1 MALTLTFQMKF
12 MLCLAVAMIVLFI
25 WDKWRSDI
33 VAMLVLVI
41 LGIAKLIPTDQLLS
55 GFSSNAVVA
64 IIAVMMLGAGL
75 ERSGLISSLA
85 NWIFRVSRDEPS
97 RFSWILGLTAGVMS
111 GFLRSIGGFTLLLP
125 IINRASMSF
134 RIPKS
139 RFLMP
144 IGFCA
149 IAGGTLTLIGS
160 GPLLMLNDLMNNPFT
175 QSGLTHPITIIPI
188 KMFTVMPVG
197 LCLLAVSLGYFYF
210 FGKWLVPDISKD
222 KLTLGADVTHFRR
235 TYGFGGQF
243 FELTIPSDN
252 PISHMK
258 LSQLESL
265 LHGKKIAVVAL
276 SNGREIL
283 MPPLRSTEFNQ
294 RRHIAVVGFLQDV
307 ADFCQESGL
316 LMAPKVKVFA
326 DALNPTRSGF
336 SEVVIPPGSELIGK
350 KMRELHMRR
359 NYQVQLLSIYRNGQI
374 HQGEELRELTLSAGD
389 TLGLFSAW
397 QSLARL
403 DKRHEFAIITTDY
416 PNVDFKPEKRYQAL
430 IWLVL
435 SLLLTVVFRLPAA
448 IGLMFGAVGMF
459 MTGVISP
466 DETYRVVSWKT
477 VFMLAGLIP
486 FGLAMQSTGTAS
498 WIADQMVTVLQAFP
512 AWMILTGLA
521 ALAAVFSLLMSNIGA
536 TVVLVPIAM
545 HLAIAIGADPRLF
558 AIVVALGTSNAF
570 LMPTHQVST
579 IISGSGGYRTKH
591 FLVVGGILSLLYLAV
606 LIPSAYLFLN

>member
-1 MALTLTFQMKF
+1 MALTFQMKF
-12 MLCLAVAMIVLFI
+12 MLFLALAMIALFI

-41 LGIAKLIPTDQLLS
+41 LGTMHLIPNDQLLS

-85 NWIFRVSRDEPS
+85 NWIFRISHDDPS
-97 RFSWILGLTAGVMS
+97 RFSLILSLTAGFMS

-149 IAGGTLTLIGS
+149 ITGGTLTLIGS
-160 GPLLMLNDLMNNPFT
+160 GPLLMLNDLMSSQIT
-175 QSGLTHPITIIPI
+175 QGALSNAHPLAPI
-188 KMFTVMPVG
+188 KMFTVLPVG
-197 LCLLAVSLGYFYF
+197 MCLLAASLLFFYF
-210 FGKWLVPDISKD
+210 FSKWLIPDISKD

-243 FELTIPSDN
+243 FELTIPQDN

-265 LHGKKIAVVAL
+265 LYGKKIAVVAI

-283 MPPLRSTEFNQ
+283 MPPLRSTEFSE

-307 ADFCQESGL
+307 STFCEESGL
-316 LMAPKVKVFA
+316 QMAPKLKVFA
-326 DALNPTRSGF
+326 DILNPTRSGF

-350 KMRELHMRR
+350 QMRDLHMRR
-359 NYQVQLLSIYRNGQI
+359 NYQVQLLSIYRNGHI
-374 HQGEELRELTLSAGD
+374 YQGDELRELTLSAGD
-389 TLGLFSAW
+389 TLGLFSPW
-397 QSLARL
+397 QSLSRL

-416 PNVDFKPEKRYQAL
+416 PTVDFKPEKRYQAL
-430 IWLVL
+430 MWLIL
-435 SLLLTVVFRLPAA
+435 SLILTVAFRLPAS
-448 IGLMFGAVGMF
+448 IGLLVGAVGMF
-459 MTGVISP
+459 MTGVIAP

-477 VFMLAGLIP
+477 VFMLVGLIP

-498 WIADQMVTVLQAFP
+498 WIADQLLIILQPFP
-512 AWMILTGLA
+512 AWLILTGLA
-521 ALAAVFSLLMSNIGA
+521 ALAAIFSLLMSNIGA

-591 FLVVGGILSLLYLAV
+591 FILVGGILSLIYLSI
-606 LIPSAYLFLN
+606 LIPSSYLFLS